1 MLYADLKAVQQI
13 SFTENLDWTEAVA
26 IFFIIGEAK

>member
-13 SFTENLDWTEAVA
+13 SFTENFDWTEAAA
-26 IFFIIGEAK
+26 IFFIIGETK

>member
-1 MLYADLKAVQQI
+1 MLYVDLKAVQQ
-13 SFTENLDWTEAVA
+13 NLDWTEAAA